1 MYLYNF
7 KCLMMGILTCALVA
21 CDAENQKVEPTEQ
34 QKQLAQQEQADI
46 LPFLNIKEA
55 NAEINVPLCGNQ
67 KCIELDFQT
76 IKTQDT
82 WLNQWVAE
90 RQSKVVLDQLKS
102 KKTLTLDQALNAYA
116 KDSEKWQ
123 KEFIKNQIY
132 ELRIDTKIALQR
144 NQYVLL
150 QVIVNSEQ
158 AGVTVKD
165 RGYFYVADR
174 KLQKNLTVLDVVKP
188 NKKQLLDAIVNMKY
202 KQWLIGQNVDIKKLA
217 PKKLSWDKHDWF
229 FDNEGIGIHFRAS
242 EIAKN
247 APQLD
252 IFLTKAQ
259 TQQILSP
266 NVFERMF

>member
-1 MYLYNF
+1 
-7 KCLMMGILTCALVA
+7 MMGMLACTLVA
-21 CDAENQKVEPTEQ
+21 CDAKNQKVEPIEQ
-34 QKQLAQQEQADI
+34 EKQLAQQEQADV
-46 LPFLNIKEA
+46 LPFLDIQETK
-55 NAEINVPLCGNQ
+55 AEINVPLCGNQ

-82 WLNQWVAE
+82 WLNHWVAE
-90 RQSKVVLDQLKS
+90 RQAMVILDQLKFE
-102 KKTLTLDQALNAYA
+102 KILTLDQAVQAYA

-123 KEFIKNQIY
+123 KEFIKNQAY
-132 ELRIDTKIALQR
+132 DLRINTKIAIQR

-158 AGVTVKD
+158 AGVKVKD

-174 KLQKNLTVLDVVKP
+174 KVQKNLTVLDVVKP
-188 NKKQLLDAIVNMKY
+188 DKKQFLDDIVNSNY
-202 KQWLIGQNVDIKKLA
+202 QQWLAEQKIDVQKLS
-217 PKKLSWDKHDWF
+217 PKKLSWDTHNWF

-259 TQQILSP
+259 TQQILTP
-266 NVFERMF
+266 IVFERMF